1 MWVLYG
7 FLAVI
12 AYLLFRILR
21 ELQNFAFIT
30 AFNLSLGREV
40 AFKKVLTDEEKERYD
55 DVLESAK
62 QKYPKYFR
70 AS

>member
-21 ELQNFAFIT
+21 ELHYFAFIT

-55 DVLESAK
+55 EVLESTK

-70 AS
+70 R